1 MSFGWLR
8 RRARRATRALVLGT
22 GLALGLAGLSA
33 GLATAEER
41 RHRAPG
47 EVVARHAER
56 LGLDADT
63 QATLARILEESG
75 ARYRELKDEKRAARD
90 ELRALL
96 SAPEPDRE
104 AILAQADV
112 VDALRSRA
120 HHGKLD
126 AILRIHE
133 LLTPEQ
139 RAALVA
145 IRNEE
150 RPWRRG
156 RGPLGRC
163 SADLRA
169 ICADVPGGPD
179 ALRCLA
185 DHWDRVSDTCRE
197 AVEESRNEPREPVEP
212 VDPDP
217 VDAPAE

>member
-8 RRARRATRALVLGT
+8 RRVGRAARALVLGT
-22 GLALGLAGLSA
+22 GLALALAVLSA
-33 GLATAEER
+33 DLASAEGR
-41 RHRAPG
+41 QHRAPG

-56 LGLDADT
+56 LGLDAGT
-63 QATLARILEESG
+63 QAALAGILEESG
-75 ARYRELKDEKRAARD
+75 AQYRELEEEKRFARD

-96 SAPEPDRE
+96 SAPEPDRD
-104 AILAQADV
+104 AILAQAEI

-120 HHGKLD
+120 HRSKLD

-139 RAALVA
+139 RAALVV

-163 SADLRA
+163 SADVRA
-169 ICADVPGGPD
+169 LCADVPGGSD

-185 DHWDRVSDTCRE
+185 DHWNRVSDACRE
-197 AVEESRNEPREPVEP
+197 AVEESRNEPREH
-212 VDPDP
+212 VDS
-217 VDAPAE
+217 PAR